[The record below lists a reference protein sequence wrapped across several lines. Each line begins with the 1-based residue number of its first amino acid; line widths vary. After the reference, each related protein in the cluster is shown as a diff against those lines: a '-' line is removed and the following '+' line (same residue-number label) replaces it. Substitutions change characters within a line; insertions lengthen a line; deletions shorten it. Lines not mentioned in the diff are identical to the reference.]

1 MTDTIIRMT
10 AWSNLIKEVFQRGKL
25 KVASIFPLAK
35 SAERVFLHE
44 KIEEALETLEPDTVR
59 NCYSILGLFKEIH
72 TPLEV
77 KYAYR
82 RLIREY
88 HPDKVER
95 CTEERKKIA
104 AVRARK
110 INLAY
115 DYLKKRGLAGA

>member
-1 MTDTIIRMT
+1 MT
-10 AWSNLIKEVFQRGKL
+10 AWSNRIREVFYKGKL
-25 KVASIFPLAK
+25 TVAKILPLSK
-35 SAERVFLHE
+35 REQRLYLHE
-44 KIEEALETLEPDTVR
+44 RIEEALELLEPDSVR
-59 NCYSILGLFKEIH
+59 NCYSILGLFKDIH
-72 TPLEV
+72 PPQEV

-95 CTEERKKIA
+95 SSREKKSQA

-115 DYLKKRGLAGA
+115 DYLKKRGLAGT